1 MKTSY
6 LKLVVCSALLIGV
19 VSCKKGEAEISSID
33 SSSAMETKEMV
44 LTDSISMAASQ
55 QVPDKQ
61 FIKTAQVDM
70 EVKNVYD
77 ATITIEKTLKEMNGF
92 VTSSNMRSQIIS
104 ENTYNTS
111 DKDAM
116 LVRKF
121 KMENVMQVRVPT
133 LQLGEFLQNVS
144 DQKIFL
150 HTRIIN
156 AEDVTANIKYAELEA
171 KRNSTTAS
179 TISKLNTNTKK
190 VEIANENMSEAN
202 LQQLAKLEMTDNLK
216 YSTVDI
222 TLTEPNISV
231 SSIAVANSKNIDN
244 QYQFNF
250 LYDAKNAFV
259 SGFYMI
265 QKIMVGLIAIWP
277 LLIIVGVAVYFF
289 RKRKKAPSI
298 VTTQE

>member
-6 LKLVVCSALLIGV
+6 LKLVVCYALLIGV
-19 VSCKKGEAEISSID
+19 VSCKKGGADLSSID
-33 SSSAMETKEMV
+33 SPSTIESKEIIV
-44 LTDSISMAASQ
+44 TDSISTAATQ

-77 ATITIEKTLKEMNGF
+77 ATISIEKTLKEMSGF

-144 DQKIFL
+144 NQKIFL
-150 HTRIIN
+150 HTRVIN
-156 AEDVTANIKYAELEA
+156 AEDVTANIKFAELEA

-190 VEIANENMSEAN
+190 VEIANENMSESN

-231 SSIAVANSKNIDN
+231 SSIAVTNSKNIDN

-265 QKIMVGLIAIWP
+265 QKIMVGLITVWP
-277 LLIIVGVAVYFF
+277 LFIIIGIVVYFI

-298 VTTQE
+298 ITTQE